1 MNKIFLVVVLLIA
14 NTINTEAQNKFC
26 GNVVLNGNA
35 VEFAVVKC
43 LSNNAAVLGNINGEF
58 CFDNLPKG
66 LLTFELSCLG
76 YNKKIVDVVI
86 PNSETKIF
94 ELQQGTYQSNEIII
108 SATRASDKQAA
119 TFQIINKKEIE
130 KLNIGQDLPY
140 IFQYTPSTVSTSDA
154 GAGVGYTSM
163 RIRGTDGTRINTTVN
178 GVPVNDAESQG
189 TFFVNFPDLVSSAQ
203 SIQIQRGVGTSSNG
217 SGAFG
222 ASINMQTLA
231 MRDSAYAQ
239 SNNSAGSFNTLKN
252 TVMFGTG
259 LINNNFTLNGRLS
272 RIVSDGFIDRAS
284 SNMRS
289 LYLDASYY
297 GKRFSMHYVNFS
309 GLEKTYQAWNGVPE
323 SKVKSSSE
331 NDTNLVNHYYNNL
344 GYLYN
349 SAQDSLNIF
358 NSKNNTYN
366 YFTYQNQTDNYS
378 QFNHQIHFTYN
389 INRYWHTNVTAHF
402 TRGLG
407 YFEEYKID
415 EKLSNYDVASVV
427 VNTDTINRSTL
438 IRQKWLNNIFYGF
451 TYSLIYKKGNWQSIL
466 GGASNQYFGQHYTKI
481 IWAEYSSTSDP
492 LNKYQLNSS
501 IKNDNSVYW
510 KNNFAV
516 NEIFDVYTDVQY
528 RYVDYKF
535 EGFDALLQSATQFV
549 HYNFLNPK
557 LGINARINKQ
567 SSMYASYSVANREPT
582 RDDFVAS
589 TPISRPKSEQ
599 LKDLEIGYK
608 LNNERLV
615 FEAVGF
621 FMNYKNQLVL
631 TGKIND
637 VGSYT
642 RTNTPSSYRSGI
654 ELSAEYKLTETLKF
668 FGNTTISQNKIENF
682 NEYIYEYFSYT
693 DSVAVQKNTYA
704 NTDIAFSPK
713 LIAVVGFQWQLKK
726 YFSMFYAQKYVGS
739 QYLDNTQNSSRMLK
753 EFTTGDFKLMF
764 NSHSKWCSKLSAM
777 ITVNN
782 ILDKQ
787 YASNGYTYSSRYEGK
802 LITEN
807 FLYPQAGRNI
817 TLTLVLGL

>member
-14 NTINTEAQNKFC
+14 ITINTDAQSKFC
-26 GNVVLNGNA
+26 GNVVSNGNA

-108 SATRASDKQAA
+108 SATRASDKQAS

-140 IFQYTPSTVSTSDA
+140 IFQYTPSTVTTSDA

-239 SNNSAGSFNTLKN
+239 SNNSVGSFNTLKN

-323 SKVKSSSE
+323 TKVKSSSE

-358 NSKNNTYN
+358 NSKNNNYN
-366 YFTYQNQTDNYS
+366 Y
-378 QFNHQIHFTYN
+378 
-389 INRYWHTNVTAHF
+389 
-402 TRGLG
+402 
-407 YFEEYKID
+407 
-415 EKLSNYDVASVV
+415 
-427 VNTDTINRSTL
+427 
-438 IRQKWLNNIFYGF
+438 
-451 TYSLIYKKGNWQSIL
+451 
-466 GGASNQYFGQHYTKI
+466 
-481 IWAEYSSTSDP
+481 
-492 LNKYQLNSS
+492 
-501 IKNDNSVYW
+501 
-510 KNNFAV
+510 
-516 NEIFDVYTDVQY
+516 
-528 RYVDYKF
+528 
-535 EGFDALLQSATQFV
+535 
-549 HYNFLNPK
+549 
-557 LGINARINKQ
+557 
-567 SSMYASYSVANREPT
+567 
-582 RDDFVAS
+582 
-589 TPISRPKSEQ
+589 
-599 LKDLEIGYK
+599 
-608 LNNERLV
+608 
-615 FEAVGF
+615 
-621 FMNYKNQLVL
+621 
-631 TGKIND
+631 
-637 VGSYT
+637 
-642 RTNTPSSYRSGI
+642 
-654 ELSAEYKLTETLKF
+654 
-668 FGNTTISQNKIENF
+668 
-682 NEYIYEYFSYT
+682 
-693 DSVAVQKNTYA
+693 
-704 NTDIAFSPK
+704 
-713 LIAVVGFQWQLKK
+713 
-726 YFSMFYAQKYVGS
+726 
-739 QYLDNTQNSSRMLK
+739 
-753 EFTTGDFKLMF
+753 
-764 NSHSKWCSKLSAM
+764 
-777 ITVNN
+777 
-782 ILDKQ
+782 
-787 YASNGYTYSSRYEGK
+787 
-802 LITEN
+802 
-807 FLYPQAGRNI
+807 
-817 TLTLVLGL
+817 